1 MASGAFLAL
10 GNIVLLAL
18 FIITFQGTLTTN
30 PIWFVYWLVTAA
42 VYSFI
47 IWGFFGTIELH
58 RRVKNAWSQIDV
70 QLQKRNDLVPNLVET
85 VKGYVKHEK
94 SIMENVTK
102 ARSEAL
108 KAKSASEKAKS
119 SGLLSG
125 ALGNLFEVDENYPQL
140 KANENFKLLQEQL
153 EGIES
158 NIAFSR
164 QFYNDSVMRYDTAI
178 SSSHRLF
185 AKILGYKSGEFSY
198 FEAPKEAKAVPK
210 VKF

>member
-1 MASGAFLAL
+1 MASMAFLIV
-10 GNIVLLAL
+10 GNILLLAVFLLL
-18 FIITFQGTLTTN
+18 FWNTLSN
-30 PIWFVYWLVTAA
+30 PIWIIYWLITA
-42 VYSFI
+42 VIYSFI

-85 VKGYVKHEK
+85 VKGYMKHEREV
-94 SIMENVTK
+94 MDTVTK
-102 ARSEAL
+102 SRAAMV
-108 KAKSASEKAKS
+108 KAKTEGDKAKA

-125 ALGNLFEVDENYPQL
+125 ALGNLFAIAENYPQL

-178 SSSHRLF
+178 SSSHALF
-185 AKILGYKSGEFSY
+185 AKMMGYKKGEFLY
-198 FEAPKEAKAVPK
+198 FEAPKEAKALPK